1 MSNLINEWYVNC
13 INTSEILAII
23 NPNSNPA
30 KRRIKEAKD
39 NNLLIDIT
47 EGNKTCST
55 IIMKTGHVVIS
66 SNKPETLKIRFNE

>member
-1 MSNLINEWYVNC
+1 MSKLINAGYGNC
-13 INTSEILAII
+13 INTSEVLTVI

-47 EGNKTCST
+47 EGNKTCSA

-66 SNKPETLKIRFNE
+66 SNKPDTLMERFNK